1 VKTLREINLL
11 RRLLAG
17 WQRAGETVALVPT
30 MGNLHAGHLSL
41 MALAARQADR
51 VVASVFVN
59 PTQFGPNEDY
69 GSYPRTLAA
78 DRSMLRRAG
87 VDAIFA
93 PDVAVMYPRGEAA
106 ATRVA
111 VPGLSQDLCGR
122 FRPTHFDGV
131 TSVVCRLFNIVMPDL
146 AVFGEKDYQQLVI
159 LRHMTADLHLPV
171 RILGA
176 PTVREADGV
185 AMSSRNQY
193 LTTAQ
198 RAQAPALHRCLL
210 AGAAR
215 LRDGDRRF
223 GAIEAQGLRWLR
235 NAGLRPDYFAVR
247 EDATLALPAA
257 RTRRFR
263 VLAAARLGRARLID
277 NVAV

>member
-1 VKTLREINLL
+1 MRTLHEITPL

-17 WQRAGETVALVPT
+17 WRRSGESVALVPT

-41 MALAARQADR
+41 VALARAHAGR

-59 PTQFGPNEDY
+59 PTQFGPAEDY
-69 GSYPRTLAA
+69 HSYPRTLRA
-78 DRSMLRRAG
+78 DRHGLKRAG
-87 VDAIFA
+87 VDALFA
-93 PDVAVMYPRGEAA
+93 PEVSGMYPRGEAA
-106 ATRVA
+106 ATLVS
-111 VPGLSQDLCGR
+111 VPGLPQDLCGR

-131 TSVVCRLFNIVMPDL
+131 TSVVCRLFNIVAPDV

-159 LRHMTADLHLPV
+159 LRQMTADLHLPV

-193 LTTAQ
+193 LTPGE
-198 RAQAPALHRCLL
+198 RARAPELYRALL
-210 AGAAR
+210 AGAER
-215 LRDGDRRF
+215 LRQGERNFR
-223 GAIEAQGLRWLR
+223 AIAAQGLSRLR
-235 NAGLRPDYFAVR
+235 RAGFRPDYFTVR
-247 EDATLALPAA
+247 EDETLSVPGS

-263 VLAAARLGRARLID
+263 LLAAARLGRARLID